1 MGRNADSPVRAV
13 RSFVLRQGR
22 MTESQ
27 KRAFDA
33 YWDRW
38 GLNESTPCFD
48 LNSLFPEANQLV
60 LEIGFGMGFS
70 LVEMAVEQPDTGF
83 IGVEVHRPGVGRVL
97 GDLAEKQLRNVR
109 LFCADA
115 VEVLTHCLPADGI
128 DKIMLLF
135 PDPWPKKRHHKRR
148 LLQPQFVELVHSR
161 LKPGGVF
168 HMATDWQNYAEHML
182 EVMEANP
189 CFENINGAGAFARG
203 PLQRPQ
209 TKFEQRGLRLG
220 HQIYDLLY
228 SRKS

>member
-1 MGRNADSPVRAV
+1 MSRDADSPVRAI

-27 KRAFDA
+27 KRAFEA
-33 YWDRW
+33 HWGRW
-38 GLNESTPCFD
+38 GLDETSACIDPS
-48 LNSLFPEANQLV
+48 SLFPQASQV
-60 LEIGFGMGFS
+60 VIEIGFGMGFS
-70 LVEMAVEQPDTGF
+70 LLEMAAEQPDTGF
-83 IGVEVHRPGVGRVL
+83 IGIEVHRPGVGRVL
-97 GDLAEKQLRNVR
+97 GELADKQLQNVR
-109 LFCADA
+109 VFCADA
-115 VEVLTHCLPADGI
+115 VEVLSDCLPADSI

-148 LLQPQFVELVHSR
+148 LLQPQFAELVRSR

-182 EVMEANP
+182 EVMEANTG
-189 CFENINGAGAFARG
+189 FENTHGAGSFGDG

-228 SRKS
+228 SRVS